1 MMVDQDHIIH
11 WVSLPPCFP
20 SGAGGGGWPAATTST
35 LFWGHGVRSA
45 PVNLR

>member
-20 SGAGGGGWPAATTST
+20 SGAGGGLGGCPAATTST
-35 LFWGHGVRSA
+35 YLYWGHALG
-45 PVNLR
+45 P